1 MTALQFG
8 TFTWPNNPETFR
20 IVYARDLDIEG
31 DDEGRWSVT
40 NHGRLG
46 RVFLCEGVFH
56 GSTAYS
62 SSIALSNLFLTGGT
76 GTLKHPCW
84 ASVTA
89 LMTDLEII
97 EEPGENLVRYKIKFL
112 EMP

>member
-1 MTALQFG
+1 M
-8 TFTWPNNPETFR
+8 
-20 IVYARDLDIEG
+20 
-31 DDEGRWSVT
+31 T